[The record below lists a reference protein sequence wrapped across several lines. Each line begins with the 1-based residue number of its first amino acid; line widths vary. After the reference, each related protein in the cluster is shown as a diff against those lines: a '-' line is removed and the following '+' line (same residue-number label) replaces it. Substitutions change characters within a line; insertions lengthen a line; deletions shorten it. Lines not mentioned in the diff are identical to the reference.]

1 MRSNSPDGGFRLI
14 ALDDRNDFRPILI
27 PTGFD
32 DSRFFLKGIFIL
44 HILIILN
51 GYNIGFLNEYLI
63 T

>member
-1 MRSNSPDGGFRLI
+1 MRSNGPDGGFRLI

-27 PTGFD
+27 LV
-32 DSRFFLKGIFIL
+32 SMILVFFFKGIFIL